1 MLFLFVTHS
10 KSASK
15 KIYPRLFG
23 GCLSLSIFD
32 AMKHT
37 QELKVGSKLYWVDAP
52 EVLAGIVVRFTNK
65 RDAVI
70 NFNGEER
77 NFSIKLA
84 SQFIIK

>member
-1 MLFLFVTHS
+1 VLFLFVTHS

-15 KIYPRLFG
+15 KIYPDLFG

-65 RDAVI
+65 RDVVI